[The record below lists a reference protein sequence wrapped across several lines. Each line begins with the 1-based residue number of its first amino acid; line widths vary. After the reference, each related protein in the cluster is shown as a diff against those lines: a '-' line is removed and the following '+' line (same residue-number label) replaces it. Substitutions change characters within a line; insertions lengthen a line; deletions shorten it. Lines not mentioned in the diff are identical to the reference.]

1 MKHSEQEVVAKVESV
16 TLRRLRLWVRR
27 GWVAPAGGDG
37 GPHFDELDVARIR
50 LLCELKD
57 EMMVNDEA
65 MPVVLSLLDQL
76 YGVRREM
83 KALAQAIDRQPEGVR
98 HKVREA
104 YRRLNES

>member
-1 MKHSEQEVVAKVESV
+1 MRHSEKEVVATVESV

-27 GWVAPAGGDG
+27 GWVSPVTGKGGAQ
-37 GPHFDELDVARIR
+37 FDELDLARVR

-57 EMMVNDEA
+57 EMKVNDEA

-76 YGVRREM
+76 YGLRREM

-98 HKVREA
+98 RKVREA
-104 YRRLNES
+104 YRRTNES

>member
-1 MKHSEQEVVAKVESV
+1 MRHNEKEVVAQVEAV

-37 GPHFDELDVARIR
+37 GPHYDELDVARVR

-57 EMMVNDEA
+57 EMKVNDEA

-76 YGVRREM
+76 YGLRREM
-83 KALAQAIDRQPEGVR
+83 KALAQAIDGQPAAVR
-98 HKVREA
+98 RKVRDA
-104 YRRLNES
+104 YRRHSES